1 MATLHDL
8 YVIAAPL
15 DHPEGI
21 TTGPDGELYAGGEA
35 GQVYRIDRD
44 TSEPIEIANTGG
56 FVLGLCL
63 DAAGMIYL
71 CNMDAKP
78 AVLRVDPATG
88 NIDTWCDSA
97 GGGPLETPNFC
108 SFAADG
114 SLYFTDSG
122 TEDMDIQNGRLIRVP
137 PGGGDGEVLDLGPLH
152 FPNGMC
158 IDADGNPVFLETL
171 TPRLSRVVDGKL
183 ELLADL
189 AGNSPDGVTLCAD
202 GGLPGGGVLPV
213 PAAVRPGGGRPGG
226 HGAGRSQR
234 DPHPHADQR
243 DVLRRGAEEA
253 RDRLTGRD
261 GGEGHRPRHRRR
273 PAPLPRAAVSE

>member
-35 GQVYRIDRD
+35 GQVYRIDREAA
-44 TSEPIEIANTGG
+44 EPVEIANTGG

-122 TEDMDIQNGRLIRVP
+122 TEDMDIRNGRLIRVP
-137 PGGGDGEVLDLGPLH
+137 PGGGDGEVFDLGPLH

-171 TPRLSRVVDGKL
+171 TPRLSRVVDGKV

-189 AGNSPDGVTLCAD
+189 VGNSPDGVTLCAD
-202 GGLPGGGVLPV
+202 GGFLVAVYYPFRLLYV
-213 PAAVRPGGGRPGG
+213 PPEGGRVDMVLDDPSGIHIPMPTNVTFYDEGLKKLAIGSLGG
-226 HGAGRSQR
+226 MVVKGIDLGIAG
-234 DPHPHADQR
+234 
-243 DVLRRGAEEA
+243 
-253 RDRLTGRD
+253 
-261 GGEGHRPRHRRR
+261 
-273 PAPLPRAAVSE
+273 APLHYPVQP